1 MIRPLGRRTLVCN
14 LLVLLLL
21 LPTCS
26 CSEES
31 VGSGAPVRTWTVRV
45 LASYPHDPTA
55 FTQGLVVAQGQLYES
70 TGLNGQST
78 LRRVELAT
86 GAVLDGVSLDDADFG
101 EGLAYLPAS
110 DRLVQLTW
118 TSNRGL
124 VYARSS
130 LEQLAEFGYP
140 GEGWGLAYDPARQ
153 RLIMSDGTPI
163 LRFLD
168 PTSFAELGR
177 VEVREG
183 GRFVGMLN
191 ELEVVDGALYAN
203 VLPTSRIARIDPE
216 TGRVEAWIDC
226 SALRPAGLPPSAAL
240 NGIAYDPAG
249 ERFLLTG
256 KLWPT
261 LYAVEFLPPDPSR

>member
-1 MIRPLGRRTLVCN
+1 MRRLTPLPG
-14 LLVLLLL
+14 LLALLLL
-21 LPTCS
+21 LPVSS

-31 VGSGAPVRTWTVRV
+31 VGSAAPARTWTARV
-45 LASYPHDPTA
+45 LASFPHDPTA
-55 FTQGLVVAQGQLYES
+55 FTQGLVLAQGQLYES

-78 LRRVELAT
+78 LRRVELAS

-101 EGLAYLPAS
+101 EGLAHLPAS

-124 VYARSS
+124 VYTREP
-130 LEQLAEFGYP
+130 LEQVAEFGYP
-140 GEGWGLAYDPARQ
+140 GEGWGLAYDAARQ

-168 PTSFAELGR
+168 PTSFAEIGR

-183 GRFVGMLN
+183 ARFVGMLN
-191 ELEVVDGALYAN
+191 ELEVVDGMLYAN
-203 VLPTSRIARIDPE
+203 VLPTNRIARIDPQ
-216 TGRVEAWIDC
+216 TGRLDAWIDC
-226 SALRPAGLPPSAAL
+226 SALRPAGLPPSAVL
-240 NGIAYDPAG
+240 NGIAYDAPG
-249 ERFLLTG
+249 ERFLVTG

-261 LYAVEFLPPDPSR
+261 LYAVEFLPPGSAR